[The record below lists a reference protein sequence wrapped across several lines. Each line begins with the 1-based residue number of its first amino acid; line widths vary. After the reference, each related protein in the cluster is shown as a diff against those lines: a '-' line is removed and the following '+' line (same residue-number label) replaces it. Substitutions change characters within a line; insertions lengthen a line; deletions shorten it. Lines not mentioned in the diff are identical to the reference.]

1 MFAPGRGA
9 RLYAHQLLRPPQPP
23 STPSLGGA
31 MPTAAPHSPICTA
44 APGPALPGSSW
55 SRSPTSSQIPAF
67 FPDALSGSALLRTHG
82 VWAAHCPP
90 RGGGNITQ
98 PDPRSPT
105 HLPAP
110 QPHSSLIPGTHNP
123 PVFSQPSQG
132 LGSPIL
138 ALSPTHRSWGGV
150 GAVHPPAGASPARV
164 AKVLG
169 SAPRHPG
176 WEEAKGE
183 DPGSGGSPAAGS
195 SCLLEGGY
203 GPPRRDISTKG
214 PGAAR
219 ELRGGHG
226 VGCWSQLLVLLLGEQ
241 LPAASPP
248 TRELA

>member
-1 MFAPGRGA
+1 
-9 RLYAHQLLRPPQPP
+9 
-23 STPSLGGA
+23 
-31 MPTAAPHSPICTA
+31 MPTAAPHSPICTV

-67 FPDALSGSALLRTHG
+67 FPDALLGSALLRTHG

-90 RGGGNITQ
+90 GGGIITQ

-138 ALSPTHRSWGGV
+138 ALSPTHRSRGGV

-176 WEEAKGE
+176 CEEAKGE

-248 TRELA
+248 TREPA